1 MEQKLINDFE
11 IMIQSIQ
18 SVSSHQFAGTMLLFV
33 VEGTITVLMDGEE
46 YFLQES
52 DILIIN
58 RNTIYSIIGDSSNVV
73 VSLAITNHFLKCST
87 KPTTIM
93 FLNVFLKN

>member
-18 SVSSHQFAGTMLLFV
+18 SVSAHQFAGTMLLFV
-33 VEGTITVLMDGEE
+33 VEGTITVSMDGEE

-73 VSLAITNHFLKCST
+73 VSLAITNHF
-87 KPTTIM
+87 
-93 FLNVFLKN
+93 F